1 MSEFLNKAIAVGMLV
16 AVIFTALAFGS
27 NEPWSVGLFQ
37 LMITLLLLLWIIKSV
52 ADRRVKIIVPALALP
67 IAGLFVLGLAQSIAY
82 TGSDGQ
88 IRSLSMDVEATRGAT
103 LMLFFL
109 LASFIIV
116 RNFFVTRERLGAM
129 ANVLIVYGL
138 AMSVFAL
145 MQYFTW
151 DGRIYWTR
159 PTPWGIAFGPFVNR
173 NHYAGYMEMLAPLPL
188 ALILARGV
196 RKESWVF
203 YGFAAAIM
211 SISVFVSLSRGGM
224 VSVIAGTAFVV
235 VMSSRL
241 VRKRREARMNDES
254 KGAKRYVIDPPPS
267 RLKKAATVFALA
279 LAIVA
284 GIFWI
289 GAEGLINRASQ
300 SIDQMK
306 GGDDQQAALFA
317 RQEIWK
323 DTLKMFKAS
332 PVLGVGL
339 GAYETVF
346 PIYARHDGMFVVNYA
361 HNDYLQALSD
371 GGIVGFVLAL
381 LFLVLLFRAVARSMK
396 GSDPMLA
403 GLALG
408 CGAGVFSLLVHS
420 MFDFNLQIP
429 SNALLFLFLSAVLSR
444 IAASVD
450 EHKAEGAMSRAV
462 NAEAGGY
469 ATGV

>member
-1 MSEFLNKAIAVGMLV
+1 MSRILDKAIAVGLLV
-16 AVIFTALAFGS
+16 VVIFTALAFGS

-37 LMITLLLLLWIIKSV
+37 LMIGVLLLMWVVKCV
-52 ADRRVKIIVPALALP
+52 ADKRVKITLPALALP
-67 IAGLFVLGLAQSIAY
+67 ILGLFALGLAQSIAY
-82 TGSDGQ
+82 IGSDGR

-109 LASFIIV
+109 LASFIIA

-159 PTPWGIAFGPFVNR
+159 PTPWVVAFGPFANR
-173 NHYAGYMEMLAPLPL
+173 NHYAGYMEMLALLPL

-196 RKESWVF
+196 RKASWVF
-203 YGFAAAIM
+203 YGFAASIM
-211 SISVFVSLSRGGM
+211 SLSIFISLSRGGM
-224 VSVIAGTAFVV
+224 VGLMAGMAFVLVMSARFGRRTRVKGESRLIVERSGSGLKRTGAVVVCAIVIA
-235 VMSSRL
+235 
-241 VRKRREARMNDES
+241 
-254 KGAKRYVIDPPPS
+254 
-267 RLKKAATVFALA
+267 
-279 LAIVA
+279 A

-289 GAEGLINRASQ
+289 GAEGLVNRAAQ

-306 GGDDQQAALFA
+306 ASNDKASLFY

-323 DTLKMFKAS
+323 DTLKLFKAN
-332 PVLGVGL
+332 PVVGAGL

-346 PIYARHDGMFVVNYA
+346 PIYARHDGLFVVNYA

-371 GGIVGFVLAL
+371 GGIIGFGLAL
-381 LFLVLLFRAVARSMK
+381 LFIVLLFRTVARSLK
-396 GSDPMLA
+396 SEDPLLA

-408 CGAGVFSLLVHS
+408 CGAGVFSILVHS

-444 IAASVD
+444 IAAGVD
-450 EHKAEGAMSRAV
+450 ESKAEGLV
-462 NAEAGGY
+462 NTKASGY

>member
-1 MSEFLNKAIAVGMLV
+1 MAI
-16 AVIFTALAFGS
+16 IFTALAFGS

-37 LMITLLLLLWIIKSV
+37 LVIALLLLMWVIRSL
-52 ADRRVKIIVPALALP
+52 ADRQVKIIVPAVSLPLAGF
-67 IAGLFVLGLAQSIAY
+67 AVLGLAQSVAY
-82 TGSDGQ
+82 TGGDGQ
-88 IRSLSMDVEATRGAT
+88 IHSLSMDVEATRGAT
-103 LMLFFL
+103 QMLFFL
-109 LASFIIV
+109 LASFIIT
-116 RNFFVTRERLGAM
+116 RNFFVTRGRLGAM
-129 ANVLIVYGL
+129 ANVVIVFGL
-138 AMSVFAL
+138 ALSVFAL

-159 PTPWGIAFGPFVNR
+159 ATPWSIAFGPFVNR

-188 ALILARGV
+188 ALILVRGV
-196 RKESWVF
+196 RKESWGF

-211 SISVFVSLSRGGM
+211 GLSIFVSLSRGGM
-224 VSVIAGTAFVV
+224 AGLMAGTAFVI
-235 VMSSRL
+235 VMSARL
-241 VRKRREARMNDES
+241 GRRRERARMNDES
-254 KGAKRYVIDPPPS
+254 RSEKRSIVERSSSGVKRTGAAV
-267 RLKKAATVFALA
+267 AC
-279 LAIVA
+279 AIA
-284 GIFWI
+284 IAIGIFWI
-289 GAEGLINRASQ
+289 GAEGIVNRAAQ

-306 GGDDQQAALFA
+306 SKPDDKASLFY

-323 DTLKMFKAS
+323 DTLKLFKAH

-346 PIYARHDGMFVVNYA
+346 PIYARHDGLFVVNYT

-371 GGIVGFVLAL
+371 GGIVGLGLAL
-381 LFLVLLFRAVARSMK
+381 MFVVLLFRAIARSLK
-396 GSDPMLA
+396 SPDPLLA

-429 SNALLFLFLSAVLSR
+429 SNALLFLFLSAVLSS

-450 EHKAEGAMSRAV
+450 ESKAEGAMSRAV
-462 NAEAGGY
+462 VGGY

>member
-1 MSEFLNKAIAVGMLV
+1 MSRVLDKVIAVGMLV
-16 AVIFTALAFGS
+16 VVIFTALAFGS

-37 LMITLLLLLWIIKSV
+37 LMIAVLLMMWVVKSV
-52 ADRRVKIIVPALALP
+52 ADKRVKISVPALALP
-67 IAGLFVLGLAQSIAY
+67 ILGLVLLGLVQSIAY
-82 TGSDGQ
+82 TGSDGR
-88 IRSLSMDVEATRGAT
+88 IRSLSMDFEATRGAT

-109 LASFIIV
+109 LASFIIA

-138 AMSVFAL
+138 ALSVFAL

-159 PTPWGIAFGPFVNR
+159 PTPWPVAFGPFANR
-173 NHYAGYMEMLAPLPL
+173 NHYAGYMEMLTPLPL
-188 ALILARGV
+188 ALVLARGV

-211 SISVFVSLSRGGM
+211 GMSIFVSLSRGGM
-224 VSVIAGTAFVV
+224 VGLMAGMAFVI
-235 VMSSRL
+235 VMSARFGKRLERAKMNAESRGEKRFIVERSSSRL
-241 VRKRREARMNDES
+241 KRT
-254 KGAKRYVIDPPPS
+254 GA
-267 RLKKAATVFALA
+267 
-279 LAIVA
+279 AIACAIAIAV

-289 GAEGLINRASQ
+289 GAEGLVNRAAQ

-306 GGDDQQAALFA
+306 SSSDEKASLFF

-323 DTLKMFKAS
+323 DTLKLFRAN

-346 PIYARHDGMFVVNYA
+346 PIYARHDGMFVVNYV

-371 GGIVGFVLAL
+371 GGIVGLGLAL
-381 LFLVLLFRAVARSMK
+381 LFIVLLFRAVARSLK
-396 GSDPMLA
+396 SPDPLLA

-450 EHKAEGAMSRAV
+450 ESRAEGIV
-462 NAEAGGY
+462 NKEAIGY

>member
-1 MSEFLNKAIAVGMLV
+1 MSRILDKAIAVGLLV
-16 AVIFTALAFGS
+16 VVIFTALAFGS

-37 LMITLLLLLWIIKSV
+37 LMIAVLLLMWVVKSV
-52 ADRRVKIIVPALALP
+52 ADKRVKISLPALALP
-67 IAGLFVLGLAQSIAY
+67 ILGLVALGLAQSISY
-82 TGSDGQ
+82 MGSDGR

-109 LASFIIV
+109 LASFIIA
-116 RNFFVTRERLGAM
+116 RNFFVTRERLAAM
-129 ANVLIVYGL
+129 ANVLVVYGL

-159 PTPWGIAFGPFVNR
+159 PTPWGVAFGPFANR
-173 NHYAGYMEMLAPLPL
+173 NHYAGYMEMLALLPL

-196 RKESWVF
+196 RKASWVF
-203 YGFAAAIM
+203 YGFAATIM
-211 SISVFVSLSRGGM
+211 SLSIFVSLSRGGM
-224 VSVIAGTAFVV
+224 VGLMAGMAFVI
-235 VMSSRL
+235 VMSARFG
-241 VRKRREARMNDES
+241 RRVERARMNGE
-254 KGAKRYVIDPPPS
+254 S
-267 RLKKAATVFALA
+267 RLTAERSSSGLKRTGAAVACA
-279 LAIVA
+279 CAIAA

-289 GAEGLINRASQ
+289 GAEGLVNRAAQ

-306 GGDDQQAALFA
+306 GSNDKASLFY

-323 DTLKMFKAS
+323 DTLKLFRAN
-332 PVLGVGL
+332 PVLGAGL

-371 GGIVGFVLAL
+371 GGIIGFGLAL
-381 LFLVLLFRAVARSMK
+381 LFIVLLFRAVARSLK
-396 GSDPMLA
+396 SQDPLLA

-429 SNALLFLFLSAVLSR
+429 SNALLFLFLSAMLSR

-450 EHKAEGAMSRAV
+450 ESRAEGIV
-462 NAEAGGY
+462 NKEAIGY

>member
-1 MSEFLNKAIAVGMLV
+1 MSKALDKIIAVGMLV
-16 AVIFTALAFGS
+16 VVIFTALAFGS

-37 LMITLLLLLWIIKSV
+37 LMIAVLLIMWAAKSV
-52 ADRRVKIIVPALALP
+52 ADKRVKISVPALALP
-67 IAGLFVLGLAQSIAY
+67 IAGLILLGVAQSIAY
-82 TGSDGQ
+82 MGSDGR
-88 IRSLSMDVEATRGAT
+88 IRSLSMDVEATRGTT

-109 LASFIIV
+109 LASFIIA

-138 AMSVFAL
+138 ALSVFAL

-159 PTPWGIAFGPFVNR
+159 PTPWSVAFGPFVNR

-188 ALILARGV
+188 SLILARGV

-211 SISVFVSLSRGGM
+211 SMSIFVSLSRGGM
-224 VSVIAGTAFVV
+224 VGLIAGMAFVI
-235 VMSSRL
+235 VMSARFGRRARTSDESRGDKRFIVERSSSRL
-241 VRKRREARMNDES
+241 KRT
-254 KGAKRYVIDPPPS
+254 GA
-267 RLKKAATVFALA
+267 
-279 LAIVA
+279 AIACAIAIAV

-289 GAEGLINRASQ
+289 GAEGLVNRAAQ

-306 GGDDQQAALFA
+306 SGADDKASLFF
-317 RQEIWK
+317 RKEIWK
-323 DTLKMFKAS
+323 DTLKLFRAS

-346 PIYARHDGMFVVNYA
+346 PIYARHDGLFVVNYA
-361 HNDYLQALSD
+361 HNDYLQVLSD
-371 GGIVGFVLAL
+371 GGIVGFGLAL
-381 LFLVLLFRAVARSMK
+381 LFIVFLFRAVGRSLK
-396 GSDPMLA
+396 SSDPLLA

-450 EHKAEGAMSRAV
+450 ESKAEGIVNTRAS
-462 NAEAGGY
+462 GY

>member
-1 MSEFLNKAIAVGMLV
+1 MV
-16 AVIFTALAFGS
+16 VIFTALAFGS

-37 LMITLLLLLWIIKSV
+37 LAIAVLLLMWVIKSV
-52 ADRRVKIIVPALALP
+52 ADRQVKVSVPALLLP
-67 IAGLFVLGLAQSIAY
+67 VAGLAVLGLAQSVAY
-82 TGSDGQ
+82 MGGDGR

-103 LMLFFL
+103 QMLFFL
-109 LASFIIV
+109 LASFIIT
-116 RNFFVTRERLGAM
+116 RNFFITRERLGAM
-129 ANVLIVYGL
+129 ANVIIVYGL
-138 AMSVFAL
+138 ALSVFAL

-151 DGRIYWTR
+151 DGRIYWLR
-159 PTPWGIAFGPFVNR
+159 PTPWSVAFGPFVNR

-196 RKESWVF
+196 RKESWGF

-211 SISVFVSLSRGGM
+211 GLSIFVSLSRGGM
-224 VSVIAGTAFVV
+224 VGLMAGAAFVI
-235 VMSSRL
+235 VMSARL
-241 VRKRREARMNDES
+241 GKRRERARLNDES
-254 KGAKRYVIDPPPS
+254 RDERRIIAERSSSGLKRTGA
-267 RLKKAATVFALA
+267 ALA
-279 LAIVA
+279 CAIVIA
-284 GIFWI
+284 IGIFWI
-289 GAEGLINRASQ
+289 GAEGLVNRAAQ

-306 GGDDQQAALFA
+306 SSADEKASLFY

-323 DTLKMFKAS
+323 DTLKLFRAR

-346 PIYARHDGMFVVNYA
+346 PIYARHDGLFVVNYA
-361 HNDYLQALSD
+361 HNDYLQVLSD
-371 GGIVGFVLAL
+371 GGIAGLGLAL
-381 LFLVLLFRAVARSMK
+381 LFVVLLFRAIARGLKSP
-396 GSDPMLA
+396 DPLLA

-450 EHKAEGAMSRAV
+450 ENKAEGTMSRAEV
-462 NAEAGGY
+462 SGY

>member
-1 MSEFLNKAIAVGMLV
+1 MSGFLNKAIAVGMLV

-37 LMITLLLLLWIIKSV
+37 LMITLLLLMWIIKGM
-52 ADRRVKIIVPALALP
+52 ADNRVRIIVPKLALP
-67 IAGLFVLGLAQSIAY
+67 VAGLFVLGLAQSIAY

-88 IRSLSMDVEATRGAT
+88 IRSLSMDVESTRGAA

-109 LASFIIV
+109 LASFIIT

-138 AMSVFAL
+138 AMSVFGL

-151 DGRIYWTR
+151 DGKIYWTR
-159 PTPWGIAFGPFVNR
+159 PTPWGVAFGPFVNR
-173 NHYAGYMEMLAPLPL
+173 NHYAGYMEMLTPLPL

-211 SISVFVSLSRGGM
+211 GMSIFVSLSRGGM
-224 VSVIAGTAFVV
+224 VSVIAGTAFVI

-241 VRKRREARMNDES
+241 VRKQRRARMSDES
-254 KGAKRYVIDPPPS
+254 RGETRYVIDPPSS
-267 RLKKAATVFALA
+267 RLKRAATVVALS

-289 GAEGLINRASQ
+289 GAEGLINRAAQ

-306 GGDDQQAALFA
+306 GGNDQQVLLFS
-317 RQEIWK
+317 RQEVWK
-323 DTLKMFKAS
+323 DTLKMFKAN
-332 PVLGVGL
+332 PIFGVGL

-371 GGIVGFVLAL
+371 GGLVGLVLAMW
-381 LFLVLLFRAVARSMK
+381 FVFLLFRAVARSLK
-396 GSDPMLA
+396 SSDPLLA

-450 EHKAEGAMSRAV
+450 EHKAEGAISRAG
-462 NAEAGGY
+462 ASGY
-469 ATGV
+469 ATGVQR